1 MKFRDIKKRSDVRI
15 YQNNLFLAVTD
26 MFVDMV
32 TQAAISPSEARRLVM
47 RDTKIFIDGAAKELK
62 K

>member
-47 RDTKIFIDGAAKELK
+47 RDTKIFIDGVAKELK